1 MRMSSELGLRER
13 KKQRTKQDL
22 IDAALRLFRE
32 RGYEQTTIADIAKA
46 ADMSPRTFFLHF
58 SAKEDV
64 LLANNDLRVDHI
76 GPTVKALTR
85 PGATPQDVL
94 ARTMHR
100 LVTNTWQ
107 TDLTTGIGALRL
119 RLLADAPSLQAAML
133 RRLLVAQRE
142 LTTAICEQFPDLD
155 HVTAASLVGALN
167 GAVTAA
173 ALASLEAGQ
182 TPDEAHDAMV
192 RAIALAAG
200 KSAGA
205 RRKNKAARQ
214 ER

>member
-1 MRMSSELGLRER
+1 MGDELGLRER

-22 IDAALRLFRE
+22 IGAALRLFRE
-32 RGYEQTTIADIAKA
+32 RGYEQTTIAHIAKA

-64 LLANNDLRVDHI
+64 LLANNDLRIDQI
-76 GPTVKALTR
+76 RPMVKALTR
-85 PGATPQDVL
+85 PGATARDVL
-94 ARTMHR
+94 ARAMQQ

-142 LTTAICEQFPDLD
+142 LTTAVCDEFPDLD
-155 HVTAASLVGALN
+155 HITAASLVGALN
-167 GAVTAA
+167 GAVSAA

-182 TPDEAHDAMV
+182 TPAEAYHAMM
-192 RAIALAAG
+192 RAIALAAAEP
-200 KSAGA
+200 AGA
-205 RRKNKAARQ
+205 GGKDEDAR
-214 ER
+214 

>member
-1 MRMSSELGLRER
+1 
-13 KKQRTKQDL
+13 
-22 IDAALRLFRE
+22 
-32 RGYEQTTIADIAKA
+32 
-46 ADMSPRTFFLHF
+46 
-58 SAKEDV
+58 
-64 LLANNDLRVDHI
+64 
-76 GPTVKALTR
+76 
-85 PGATPQDVL
+85 
-94 ARTMHR
+94 MHR

-133 RRLLVAQRE
+133 RGLLVAQRE

-173 ALASLEAGQ
+173 ALASLKAGQ